1 MTGRKGT
8 DVPFIDLAA
17 MTGDVRAAVS
27 DAWLALLDSNRFIGG
42 EAVDRFESQWATY
55 CGTDQAVGMANGTDA
70 IQLTLRALGIAEGD
84 EVVVPANSFVA
95 TAEAVV
101 LAGAIPRFADV
112 DAATLLLTPDALT
125 AAMTSRTRAVIVVHL
140 YGQMVDMDAIS
151 RVAQRAGIAVIE
163 DAAQAHGAAWRGR
176 RAGSIGHAGCFSF
189 YPGKNLGA
197 FGDAGAVVTSDA
209 ALAARLRSLRDHGR
223 AGGSHYDHA
232 YVGTNSRLDAVQ
244 AVVLSAKLELLD
256 AWNSARR
263 AVAAQY
269 RAAMAVTNIDVVA
282 EGAGGCGVYHLAVVR
297 MPQRERVRGW
307 LAERGIATGIHY
319 PTPIHQLAPYQHL
332 ADGPLPVVEQAAT
345 EVLSLPMFPHMTQEQ
360 VGRVCRAV
368 QIADE
373 LMLTPEAIHA

>member
-176 RAGSIGHAGCFSF
+176 RAGSIGHVGCFSF

-282 EGAGGCGVYHLAVVR
+282 EAAGGCGVYHLAVVR

-332 ADGPLPVVEQAAT
+332 ADGSLPVVEQAAT